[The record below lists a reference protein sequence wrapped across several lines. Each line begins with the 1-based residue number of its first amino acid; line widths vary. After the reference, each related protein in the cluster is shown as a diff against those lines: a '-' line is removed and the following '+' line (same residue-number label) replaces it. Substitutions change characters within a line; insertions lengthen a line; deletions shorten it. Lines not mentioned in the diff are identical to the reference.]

1 MIVGVQPGR
10 EFVAAFCV
18 VPVEAGIG
26 PFVGQGA
33 MKSLHFSVGLWS
45 VGPGAAVFDATKGVG
60 EDVGAVAGS
69 IVGQDFPYRNAAFC
83 EPGVGPRPE
92 RGGGLLALVAE
103 QFGVSKPGVPIE
115 RRVLEVVTMQGVAVF
130 VLPA

>member
-1 MIVGVQPGR
+1 MAAECGVAAVVIVGVQPGR

-60 EDVGAVAGS
+60 EDVGAV
-69 IVGQDFPYRNAAFC
+69 
-83 EPGVGPRPE
+83 
-92 RGGGLLALVAE
+92 L
-103 QFGVSKPGVPIE
+103 
-115 RRVLEVVTMQGVAVF
+115 QGRMWT
-130 VLPA
+130 